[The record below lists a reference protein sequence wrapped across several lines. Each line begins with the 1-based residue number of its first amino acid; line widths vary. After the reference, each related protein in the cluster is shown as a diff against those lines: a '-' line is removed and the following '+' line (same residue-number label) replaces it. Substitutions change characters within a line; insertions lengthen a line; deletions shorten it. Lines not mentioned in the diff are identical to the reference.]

1 MPVPNPLNPICETCG
16 AFTTFNQTL
25 PSGAREYRCRRHKP
39 NYVCNDSD
47 RPVGRPAIGDRAM
60 TRAEIDKRYREN
72 NPEKYRETQRNKP
85 KKSRKKKVK

>member
-1 MPVPNPLNPICETCG
+1 MPKPNPLNPICETCG

-47 RPVGRPAIGDRAM
+47 RPVGRPTIGDRAM
-60 TRAEIDKRYREN
+60 SRAEIDKRYREAH
-72 NPEKYRETQRNKP
+72 PEKYREIH
-85 KKSRKKKVK
+85 RKKRAKKNKEQEC